1 MPSPMAIILAAG
13 RGERFRASGATTH
26 KLDALLHGQSVLT
39 HVIQAV
45 KDAGLA
51 WHLVRPEGGTHG
63 MGDSIALGVSATPRA
78 AGWLILPGDLPLIQ
92 PDSLRRVAEG
102 LREKPLVVPHYRQQQ
117 GHPVAFSHDFLPQL
131 AALTGDSGAKEI
143 VRRARLHHQVLD
155 LALQDAGI
163 GHDIDTLADLAL
175 AERALSSHQW
185 RRTTD

>member
-1 MPSPMAIILAAG
+1 MLFPVVIILAAG

-26 KLDALLHGQSVLT
+26 KLDAILHGQTVLT

-51 WHLVRPEGGTHG
+51 WHLVRPEGGTRG
-63 MGDSIALGVSATPRA
+63 MGESIALGVRATSHA

-92 PDSLRRVAEG
+92 PDSLRRIAEG
-102 LREKPLVVPHYRQQQ
+102 LREKPMVVPHYRQQQ
-117 GHPVAFSHDFLPQL
+117 GHPVAFSHDFLSQL

-143 VRRARLHHQVLD
+143 VRSARLHYQVLD

-163 GHDIDTLADLAL
+163 RHDIDTLADLAAVQQVL
-175 AERALSSHQW
+175 NLRQ
-185 RRTTD
+185 